1 MQTPAPRP
9 AIVVICGPTGVGKT
23 GAAIAAAKH
32 FDGEII
38 GADSVQIYRRLD
50 IGSAKPTRAERD
62 ATPHHLVDILEPDA
76 AFDAR
81 RFAEMAGAV
90 IRRLSAAGKVP
101 FVVGGTGLYIKALL
115 HGLFEPPAACDATR
129 ERLRREA
136 ADHGGPGLHRRLAAC
151 DPAAARRIHPND
163 SFRIV
168 RALEIF
174 EATGRPISEFHA
186 RHRFSESPFQAIK
199 IGLRVERSELY
210 ARIDRRVE
218 AMLADGL
225 LAEVAGL
232 LRMGF
237 DPGLKP
243 LQSLGYR
250 HMIAHLN
257 GTLSLAEALRTLKRD
272 TRRYAKRQMTWFA
285 ADPTIIWTAP
295 AGLPRL
301 YPRIAAFLAQ
311 AAGRAVTIDKPGAD
325 L

>member
-1 MQTPAPRP
+1 MQTSDPRP

-32 FDGEII
+32 FNGEII
-38 GADSVQIYRRLD
+38 GSDSVQIYRRLD

-62 ATPHHLVDILEPDA
+62 AVPHHLVDILEPDA

-115 HGLFEPPAACDATR
+115 HGLFEPPAACRATR
-129 ERLRREA
+129 RRLQQEA
-136 ADHGGPGLHRRLAAC
+136 AAGGGAALHQRLAAC

-163 SFRIV
+163 SVRIV

-174 EATGRPISEFHA
+174 EATGRPISDFHA
-186 RHRFSESPFQAIK
+186 RHRFAASPFRTIK
-199 IGLRVERSELY
+199 IGLRLERSQLY
-210 ARIDRRVE
+210 ERINRRVE
-218 AMLADGL
+218 AMLAEGL

-232 LRMGF
+232 LQMGF

-257 GTLSLAEALRTLKRD
+257 GTLSLAETLRTLKRD

-285 ADPTIIWTAP
+285 ADPTIIWTTP
-295 AGLPRL
+295 TELPQL
-301 YPRIAAFLAQ
+301 YPQIAAFLAQ
-311 AAGRAVTIDKPGAD
+311 AAERGGAIDKPRAD
-325 L
+325 I